1 MDQIV
6 TYETPTI
13 IKPPAVERPIALANK
28 LFPYNSLAD
37 DRRFEELLYSIFE
50 SRIKNGVFAGF
61 DSISLMSGV
70 RDKGRDCVLIRGG
83 KNHGL
88 IQCKKYKN
96 NLSKQVF
103 GEEITKFVM
112 YSLLDKN
119 LIPDRNDFVY
129 HIAVSEGFVL
139 ECSDFIDDFNN
150 LIARETELASWI
162 GKNLRHPT
170 LAVLKLDDIEPE
182 VRDILTR
189 IKVKKIIPQDLDSYL
204 SEQECR
210 HLQPLF
216 FEIRSLVDNQP
227 VEELAREFRTFASG
241 ELKKEQLNEELSRGS
256 SSLKHEINQFEDIP
270 NSHVQRSETSDLL
283 QWLEQPAQKDDNGR
297 ELNICLLAGNAG
309 IGKTVIL
316 KDLYDELKT
325 ADVPVLALKAD
336 KLYATSI
343 TELQRKIGLPI
354 PVFQFVEQCKQKYKQ
369 VVLLIDQIDA
379 LSQAMSADR
388 SFLDVYKSLIDRYT
402 HDPNVRIII
411 SVRLFDLHY
420 DPSLR
425 VYKNI
430 KTIQVAPLSESHV
443 YGLLDKIGIKA
454 GQVSTKLLQLLRV
467 PNHLNIFARI
477 APGFSGSLGITNI
490 QGLYNE
496 LWKQKVVSKPRTL
509 GLQPKRTKQLLYKL
523 VKQMYQSQRIS
534 LPEQPFEDY
543 EAEISYLGSERI
555 LKREDMQIQFFHQS
569 FYDFVFAKRFVEK
582 GEDLI
587 KYIKK
592 QEQSIMIRSAL
603 KMILNYLREYDPQK
617 YEKIMADLL
626 DDRDIF
632 YHIKHMLVSMLAFL
646 DHPSGEEK
654 EIIAEVLSTSVH
666 LASHFFE
673 QARSEDWFEFVMDR
687 DILSFFQ
694 SGTTIDCDM
703 FSDFS
708 QNLQNSEQQLDY
720 FQHTARLFLSRFVKM
735 KNARVWTFL
744 SGIKNLNI
752 VRNFLYEFDDWS
764 FPPAYNVLENCGDF
778 MGDDEFGY
786 LHILEKIA
794 AHRPQ
799 YAWTKVK
806 TPLSLTAKS
815 DKNSHNEYEEA
826 GLLKLLA
833 KSIPEKMI
841 QTLEEIV
848 VGDLPSESIL
858 NRPLIGDYRFTHIN
872 LNDSEDLV
880 GREYLYRLL
889 AVCLRRAAKKNA
901 EEFRSFL
908 CRHKRSKHKAMLR
921 LIIFAVETNE
931 ARYSDEVFDLFCYMR
946 DIGELV
952 EGRDFRAEFRNLFEK
967 AFLLFSDAQKA
978 FVILSL
984 QTLVNKEEIYIN
996 KYGEKPKF
1004 GSYWGR
1010 GKYTFL
1016 RRLPEETLKQHPVLK
1031 RQLQELERRFGP
1043 YFDKSNNGP
1052 VLAGVVR
1059 RPLPANAYSNMSVEQ
1074 WLNSFRRYAS
1084 DRDSCGG
1091 DFLKGGIDEHS
1102 NAFRDA
1108 ASKESAEKMFTIVE
1122 KALADKE
1129 INIIYPIKGL
1139 WGLVDAG
1146 AEHSR
1151 AIAITKKILERSEGT
1166 SEIRYILYFIEPLVS
1181 GEQTDSELVQFLITQ
1196 SENYADLK
1204 DDRDEITGET
1214 HVGGLITRG
1223 CNTVHG
1229 SAANTLLWVQ
1239 DSQFEEPVFA
1249 ILEHLLS
1256 TAPDETRA
1264 ALYFRFAHL
1273 NNLNRDRAYDLF
1285 RSSLI
1290 KETNIYVIASSIWSL
1305 QYMGNVNFQGLRPVY
1320 EKLVVSDTLG
1330 NDDTNFLVSIL
1341 YFSYLFGKPGAEELL
1356 YKLFDHNSK
1365 SRVWALSEG
1374 CKYYYFN
1381 EESAE
1386 KTHPLFMYL
1395 VNKFANDPE
1404 DHMQIRFF
1412 HIDHIK
1418 LSDIYDFLEA
1428 YFDSASFA
1436 FSGNLLKYLTQQCHS
1451 DVKLSFQL
1459 FKRAISRITS
1469 EKIKMEHMREKDGY
1483 TKFIVGAL
1491 AAIKGKDETS
1501 RRYRQELLFSFD
1513 SILKDYQYK
1522 SDTERVLEELL

>member
-13 IKPPAVERPIALANK
+13 IKPPTEERPIALANK
-28 LFPYNSLAD
+28 SFPYNSLAD
-37 DRRFEELLYSIFE
+37 DRRFEELVYSIFQT
-50 SRIKNGVFAGF
+50 RIKTGVFRGF
-61 DSISLMSGV
+61 DGISLMSGV
-70 RDKGRDCVLIRGG
+70 RDKGRDCVLIREG

-88 IQCKKYKN
+88 VQCKKYKN
-96 NLSKQVF
+96 NLGKQVF

-112 YSLLDKN
+112 YSLLNKD

-150 LIARETELASWI
+150 LIASETELASWI

-170 LAVLKLDDIEPE
+170 LAVLKLDNVEPE

-189 IKVKKIIPQDLDSYL
+189 IKVKKIFPQDLDSYL

-216 FEIRSLVDNQP
+216 FEIRSLIDNQP

-241 ELKKEQLNEELSRGS
+241 ELKKEQLDEELSSGS

-316 KDLYDELKT
+316 KDLYDELK
-325 ADVPVLALKAD
+325 AGDVPVLALKAD

-343 TELQRKIGLPI
+343 TELQKKIGLPI

-430 KTIQVAPLSESHV
+430 KTIQVAPLSESQV

-454 GQVSTKLLQLLRV
+454 VQVSTKLLQLLRV

-477 APGFSGSLGITNI
+477 APGFSENLGITNI

-509 GLQPKRTKQLLYKL
+509 RLQPKRVKQLLYKL
-523 VKQMYQSQRIS
+523 VKQMYLSQRIS

-626 DDRDIF
+626 EDQDIL

-646 DHPSGEEK
+646 DHPSVEEK
-654 EIIAEVLSTSVH
+654 EIIAKILSTSVH
-666 LASHFFE
+666 LSSHFFE
-673 QARSEDWFEFVMDR
+673 QARSEDWFEFAMDM

-708 QNLQNSEQQLDY
+708 RNPENSKQQLEY
-720 FQHTARLFLSRFVKM
+720 LQHTAWLFLSRFVKM
-735 KNARVWTFL
+735 KSARAWDFL
-744 SGIKNLNI
+744 PGIKNVNI
-752 VRNFLYEFDDWS
+752 VRSFLYEFDDWS
-764 FPPAYNVLENCGDF
+764 FQPAYDVLENCGDF

-794 AHRPQ
+794 THRPE

-815 DKNSHNEYEEA
+815 DKNSHSELEEA

-833 KSIPEKMI
+833 ESIPETMI
-841 QTLEEIV
+841 PTLEEIV
-848 VGDLPSESIL
+848 VGDLPSENIL
-858 NRPLIGDYRFTHIN
+858 SGPLIGDYNFTCTN
-872 LNDSEDLV
+872 LHDSEDLI
-880 GREYLYRLL
+880 GREYFYRLL
-889 AVCLRRAAKKNA
+889 AVCLRRVAKKDA
-901 EEFRSFL
+901 EEFRAFL
-908 CRHKRSKHKAMLR
+908 SRHKKSKHEAMLR
-921 LIIFAVETNE
+921 LIIFAIETNE
-931 ARYSDEVFDLFCYMR
+931 AKYFNEVFDLFCYMR
-946 DIGELV
+946 DIGALI
-952 EGRDFRAEFRNLFEK
+952 EGQDFRVEFRNVFEV
-967 AFLLFSDAQKA
+967 AFPHFSKTQKSK
-978 FVILSL
+978 VVYTL
-984 QTLVNKEEIYIN
+984 QTLVNKQEIYIY
-996 KYGEKPKF
+996 KYQGTPKF

-1010 GKYTFL
+1010 GKYAFL
-1016 RRLPEETLKQHPVLK
+1016 LRLPEDTLKEHPVLK
-1031 RQLQELERRFGP
+1031 RQLLELERKFGR
-1043 YFDKSNNGP
+1043 YLDRSNNGP
-1052 VLAGVVR
+1052 VLAGVVG
-1059 RPLPANAYSNMSVEQ
+1059 RPLPENAYSKMSVKQ
-1074 WLNSFRRYAS
+1074 WLSSFRRYAVN
-1084 DRDSCGG
+1084 RDPFGG
-1091 DFLKGGIDEHS
+1091 VFFKGGIDEHS

-1108 ASKESAEKMFTIVE
+1108 ASKEPAEKMFSIIE
-1122 KALADKE
+1122 KSLADRE

-1151 AIAITKKILERSEGT
+1151 AIAITKKILEHPEVNSET
-1166 SEIRYILYFIEPLVS
+1166 RYILYFIEPLVS

-1196 SENYADLK
+1196 SENYAYLK
-1204 DDRDEITGET
+1204 DDRNEVTGET
-1214 HVGGLITRG
+1214 SVGGLITRG
-1223 CNTVHG
+1223 INTIHG
-1229 SAANTLLWVQ
+1229 SAANALLWVQ

-1249 ILEHLLS
+1249 ALECLLS

-1273 NNLNRDRAYDLF
+1273 NNLNRGRAYDLF
-1285 RSSLI
+1285 RSSLM
-1290 KETNIYVIASSIWSL
+1290 KETNIFVIACSIWSL
-1305 QYMGNVNFQGLRPVY
+1305 QYMGNINFQGLIPVY

-1330 NDDTNFLVSIL
+1330 KDDTNCLVSIL
-1341 YFSYLFGKPGAEELL
+1341 YFSYLFDKPGAEELL
-1356 YKLFDHNSK
+1356 YKLFDNNPK
-1365 SRVWALSEG
+1365 SRVRALSES

-1386 KTHPLFMYL
+1386 KTRPLLMYL

-1404 DHMQIRFF
+1404 DHMQIRLF

-1418 LSDIYDFLEA
+1418 LKDIYDFLEA
-1428 YFDSASFA
+1428 YIDSASFT

-1451 DVKLSFQL
+1451 DAQLSVQL
-1459 FKRAISRITS
+1459 FKRAISRTVA
-1469 EKIKMEHMREKDGY
+1469 EKIKREHMREKDGY

-1491 AAIKGKDETS
+1491 TAIKGKDETS

-1513 SILKDYQYK
+1513 TILKDYQYK